1 MACRSRAS
9 GGCAYKRYE
18 GENGLDYYASGAR
31 GRVFER
37 KGEGEACGDGR
48 RDGAGKG
55 ADS

>member
-9 GGCAYKRYE
+9 GGCVYKRC
-18 GENGLDYYASGAR
+18 GEESGLGYYASGAR

-37 KGEGEACGDGR
+37 KGEDEACGDGR